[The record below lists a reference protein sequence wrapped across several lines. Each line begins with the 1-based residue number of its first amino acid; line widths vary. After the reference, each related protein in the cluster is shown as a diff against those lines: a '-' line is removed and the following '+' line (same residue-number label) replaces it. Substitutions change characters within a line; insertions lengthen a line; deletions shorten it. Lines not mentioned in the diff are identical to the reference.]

1 MKQSKVIIPV
11 IVTASILLAAIAI
24 GLYVRETRKE
34 ITPLESES
42 AAKPEINQNELIEES
57 QKSKTDSN
65 SLTAQQKA
73 QVAKQIEEIKQRWAN
88 MSDAERV
95 EFRAKMTE
103 IFRKDRLDRSSR
115 FVTSPPEGRDL
126 FGEEFLE
133 VKSKWEDMSEE
144 EKQEFMDKM
153 RENAN
158 AIRQGND

>member
-1 MKQSKVIIPV
+1 MKQSKVIILV
-11 IVTASILLAAIAI
+11 IVAASILLSAIAI

-42 AAKPEINQNELIEES
+42 MAKPEIKQNELTKKPPES
-57 QKSKTDSN
+57 ETDSN
-65 SLTAQQKA
+65 SLTAQQRI
-73 QVAKQIEEIKQRWAN
+73 QITKQTEEIKQRWAN
-88 MSDAERV
+88 MSDAERA

-103 IFRKDRLDRSSR
+103 IFRKDRLERSSR
-115 FVTSPPEGRDL
+115 FVASPPEGRDM